1 MSFDFH
7 VHIARLPH
15 AEELSQKLI
24 ARGYQAVI
32 VACEKWEWD
41 AVENLLSIWKEH
53 ATPCFGIHPM
63 IASAEKENFPFL
75 LQKLTALLEK
85 YPQAFVGECG
95 LDKRYP
101 GYKPGEIQ
109 EEIFQRQAELALHFQ
124 RPLMIHS
131 VGDTRRIL
139 KILEK
144 LGFGEN
150 SPPIILHRFTGD
162 AEIVQRALKFNALF
176 SLHRDSFR
184 KTSTREALP
193 LIPEERI
200 RFETDAC

>member
-32 VACEKWEWD
+32 VACE
-41 AVENLLSIWKEH
+41 N

-144 LGFGEN
+144 LGFGKN

-162 AEIVQRALKFNALF
+162 AEIVQRALKFNALV